1 MNEGDRL
8 KRILVLCLVVL
19 MMAGCAKEEKTVNRA
34 VFAWEGVEEA
44 DEQLLENYRI
54 DTIFMDINHYSS
66 IPGYNIYLLAGDPSW
81 GVDDMEQVVEE
92 AEEKRA
98 DGVLFDIEGNYVTL
112 ASNLSLLE
120 SDLPIYVCMP
130 FWLDEDIDAQDL
142 SLDQGLIATIKT
154 LMRKGEANQLKNG
167 RKMVLDEFTS
177 DENRYSGVEEERKA
191 YLEAMCDNILESLDH
206 DCSPGELTFIN
217 GSENRWKC
225 IAEKIKS
232 GEKIGDVYHQ
242 GGVEKFCELFEKDY
256 LEYFERIQQDDS
268 ILRDIVSNFIG
279 RLMVDYLFASNKK

>member
-8 KRILVLCLVVL
+8 KRVLVLCLVIL
-19 MMAGCAKEEKTVNRA
+19 MMAGCAKEEKTVKRA

-81 GVDDMEQVVEE
+81 RVDDMEQVVEE

-130 FWLDEDIDAQDL
+130 FWL
-142 SLDQGLIATIKT
+142 
-154 LMRKGEANQLKNG
+154 
-167 RKMVLDEFTS
+167 
-177 DENRYSGVEEERKA
+177 EEELQEQIIKA
-191 YLEAMCDNILESLDH
+191 VDGVVVMNYSKGNERANLEEEMAMADQYDKAILTAYELQPVGEYGLGEYNTYNEDGLD
-206 DCSPGELTFIN
+206 
-217 GSENRWKC
+217 
-225 IAEKIKS
+225 A
-232 GEKIGDVYHQ
+232 
-242 GGVEKFCELFEKDY
+242 VEKNYNEQFGGTDVGIAFHNLNMMRELNPAGIEGK
-256 LEYFERIQQDDS
+256 
-268 ILRDIVSNFIG
+268 
-279 RLMVDYLFASNKK
+279 

>member
-8 KRILVLCLVVL
+8 KRVLVLCLVVL
-19 MMAGCAKEEKTVNRA
+19 MMAGCAKEEKTVKRA
-34 VFAWEGVEEA
+34 VLAWEGVEEA
-44 DEQLLENYRI
+44 DKQLLENYRI

-130 FWLDEDIDAQDL
+130 FWLDEDVQEKIIQEVDGVVVMNYSKGNERLNIQKAIETAEKYGKVILTAYELQPVGEYGLEEYNTYHDDGLDAVEKSYEEQFGGTDV
-142 SLDQGLIATIKT
+142 GIAFHN
-154 LMRKGEANQLKNG
+154 LNMMRK
-167 RKMVLDEFTS
+167 S
-177 DENRYSGVEEERKA
+177 
-191 YLEAMCDNILESLDH
+191 
-206 DCSPGELTFIN
+206 SP
-217 GSENRWKC
+217 
-225 IAEKIKS
+225 A
-232 GEKIGDVYHQ
+232 
-242 GGVEKFCELFEKDY
+242 
-256 LEYFERIQQDDS
+256 RIE
-268 ILRDIVSNFIG
+268 G
-279 RLMVDYLFASNKK
+279 K

>member
-19 MMAGCAKEEKTVNRA
+19 MMAGCAKEEKTVKSA

-81 GVDDMEQVVEE
+81 RVDDMEQVVEE

-98 DGVLFDIEGNYVTL
+98 DGVLFDIEDNYVTL

-120 SDLPIYVCMP
+120 SNLPIYVCMP
-130 FWLDEDIDAQDL
+130 FWL
-142 SLDQGLIATIKT
+142 
-154 LMRKGEANQLKNG
+154 
-167 RKMVLDEFTS
+167 
-177 DENRYSGVEEERKA
+177 EEELQEQIIKEVDGVIVMNYSKGNER
-191 YLEAMCDNILESLDH
+191 LNIQKTIEM
-206 DCSPGELTFIN
+206 
-217 GSENRWKC
+217 
-225 IAEKIKS
+225 AEKCGKVILTA
-232 GEKIGDVYHQ
+232 Y
-242 GGVEKFCELFEKDY
+242 CEC
-256 LEYFERIQQDDS
+256 
-268 ILRDIVSNFIG
+268 
-279 RLMVDYLFASNKK
+279 

>member
-19 MMAGCAKEEKTVNRA
+19 MMAGCAKEEKTVKRA

-81 GVDDMEQVVEE
+81 RVDDMEQVVEE

-130 FWLDEDIDAQDL
+130 FWLDEDIQEQIIKEVDGVVVMNYSKGNERLNIQKTIETAKKYGKVILTAYELQPVGEYGLEEYNTYHDDGLDAVEKNYENQFTGTDVGIAFHNL
-142 SLDQGLIATIKT
+142 SM
-154 LMRKGEANQLKNG
+154 MR
-167 RKMVLDEFTS
+167 
-177 DENRYSGVEEERKA
+177 
-191 YLEAMCDNILESLDH
+191 
-206 DCSPGELTFIN
+206 ELTNPAGIE
-217 GSENRWKC
+217 GK
-225 IAEKIKS
+225 
-232 GEKIGDVYHQ
+232 
-242 GGVEKFCELFEKDY
+242 
-256 LEYFERIQQDDS
+256 
-268 ILRDIVSNFIG
+268 
-279 RLMVDYLFASNKK
+279 

>member
-19 MMAGCAKEEKTVNRA
+19 MMAGCAKEEKTVKRA

-81 GVDDMEQVVEE
+81 GVDDMQKVVEE
-92 AEEKRA
+92 AEEKGA

-112 ASNLSLLE
+112 ASDLSILE

-130 FWLDEDIDAQDL
+130 FWLDEDIQEQIIKEVDGVVVMNYSKGNERLNIQKTIETAKKYGKVILTAYELQPVGEYGLEEYNTYHDDGLDAVEKNYEEQFGGTDV
-142 SLDQGLIATIKT
+142 GIAFHN
-154 LMRKGEANQLKNG
+154 LNMMRKLNPAGIEGK
-167 RKMVLDEFTS
+167 
-177 DENRYSGVEEERKA
+177 
-191 YLEAMCDNILESLDH
+191 
-206 DCSPGELTFIN
+206 
-217 GSENRWKC
+217 
-225 IAEKIKS
+225 
-232 GEKIGDVYHQ
+232 
-242 GGVEKFCELFEKDY
+242 
-256 LEYFERIQQDDS
+256 
-268 ILRDIVSNFIG
+268 
-279 RLMVDYLFASNKK
+279 

>member
-19 MMAGCAKEEKTVNRA
+19 MLVGCAKEEKTVKRA

-44 DEQLLENYRI
+44 DKRLLENYRI

-81 GVDDMEQVVEE
+81 RVDDMEQVVEE

-98 DGVLFDIEGNYVTL
+98 DGVLFDIEGDYETL

-130 FWLDEDIDAQDL
+130 FWLDEDIQEQIIKEVDGVVVMNYSKGNERLNIQKTIEMADKYGKVILTAYELQPVGEYGLEEYNTYNTDGLDAVEKNYEEQFGGTDV
-142 SLDQGLIATIKT
+142 GIAFHN
-154 LMRKGEANQLKNG
+154 LNMMR
-167 RKMVLDEFTS
+167 
-177 DENRYSGVEEERKA
+177 
-191 YLEAMCDNILESLDH
+191 
-206 DCSPGELTFIN
+206 ELTNPAGIE
-217 GSENRWKC
+217 GK
-225 IAEKIKS
+225 
-232 GEKIGDVYHQ
+232 
-242 GGVEKFCELFEKDY
+242 
-256 LEYFERIQQDDS
+256 
-268 ILRDIVSNFIG
+268 
-279 RLMVDYLFASNKK
+279 

>member
-19 MMAGCAKEEKTVNRA
+19 MMAGCAKEEKTVKRA

-81 GVDDMEQVVEE
+81 GLEDIEHVVEE

-112 ASNLSLLE
+112 ASDISLLE
-120 SDLPIYVCMP
+120 SNLPIYVCMP
-130 FWLDEDIDAQDL
+130 FWLEEELQEQIIKEVDGVVVMNYSKGNERLNIQKAIETAEKYGKVILTAYELQPVGEYGLEEYNTYHDDGLDAVEKNYEEQFGGTDV
-142 SLDQGLIATIKT
+142 GIAFHN
-154 LMRKGEANQLKNG
+154 LNMMRK
-167 RKMVLDEFTS
+167 S
-177 DENRYSGVEEERKA
+177 
-191 YLEAMCDNILESLDH
+191 
-206 DCSPGELTFIN
+206 SPAGIE
-217 GSENRWKC
+217 GK
-225 IAEKIKS
+225 
-232 GEKIGDVYHQ
+232 
-242 GGVEKFCELFEKDY
+242 
-256 LEYFERIQQDDS
+256 
-268 ILRDIVSNFIG
+268 
-279 RLMVDYLFASNKK
+279 

>member
-1 MNEGDRL
+1 M

-19 MMAGCAKEEKTVNRA
+19 MMAGCAKEEKTVKRA

-44 DEQLLENYRI
+44 DKRLLENYRI

-81 GVDDMEQVVEE
+81 RVDDMEQVVEE

-130 FWLDEDIDAQDL
+130 FWLDEDIQEQIIKEVDGVVVMNYSKGNERLNIQKTIEMAEKCGKVILTAYELQPVGEYGLEEYNIYHDDGLDAVEKNYEEQFGGTDVGIAFHDL
-142 SLDQGLIATIKT
+142 NM
-154 LMRKGEANQLKNG
+154 MRKLNPAGIEGK
-167 RKMVLDEFTS
+167 
-177 DENRYSGVEEERKA
+177 
-191 YLEAMCDNILESLDH
+191 
-206 DCSPGELTFIN
+206 
-217 GSENRWKC
+217 
-225 IAEKIKS
+225 
-232 GEKIGDVYHQ
+232 
-242 GGVEKFCELFEKDY
+242 
-256 LEYFERIQQDDS
+256 
-268 ILRDIVSNFIG
+268 
-279 RLMVDYLFASNKK
+279 